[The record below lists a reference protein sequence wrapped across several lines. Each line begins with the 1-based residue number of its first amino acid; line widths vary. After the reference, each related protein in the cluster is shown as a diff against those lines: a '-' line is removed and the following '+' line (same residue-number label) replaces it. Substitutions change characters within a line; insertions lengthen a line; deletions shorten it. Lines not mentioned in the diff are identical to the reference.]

1 MGTGASRPFSW
12 SSELSVVAATQTPQ
26 QAREHLRRLRL
37 ACPLG
42 LETAERS
49 FCLSF
54 SHIQFHI
61 QVEVIRF
68 PSKDQEEWGQW
79 GQLLGAHG

>member
-1 MGTGASRPFSW
+1 MVAAAQT
-12 SSELSVVAATQTPQ
+12 SEL
-26 QAREHLRRLRL
+26 ARERLWRLQL

-49 FCLSF
+49 FVLPF
-54 SHIQFHI
+54 LQPQFHI

-68 PSKDQEEWGQW
+68 PSKERNGGSEG
-79 GQLLGAHG
+79 GLVKAHVY